1 MVVDFGFGLE
11 ATASL
16 DFDFDL
22 LVVTDW
28 VFGLVFPLEVTSTA
42 GLRLDFV
49 ELLASF
55 TGGRSDS
62 GTAFEGGCS
71 LEAIEG
77 GTSSL
82 TAGGELFL
90 PHLEGLSAQAST

>member
-1 MVVDFGFGLE
+1 LE

-22 LVVTDW
+22 LVVTAW
-28 VFGLVFPLEVTSTA
+28 VLGWDFPLDATSTSE
-42 GLRLDFV
+42 LRVGFV
-49 ELLASF
+49 EVLVSL

-62 GTAFEGGCS
+62 GTAFAGGCS
-71 LEAIEG
+71 LEAMDG